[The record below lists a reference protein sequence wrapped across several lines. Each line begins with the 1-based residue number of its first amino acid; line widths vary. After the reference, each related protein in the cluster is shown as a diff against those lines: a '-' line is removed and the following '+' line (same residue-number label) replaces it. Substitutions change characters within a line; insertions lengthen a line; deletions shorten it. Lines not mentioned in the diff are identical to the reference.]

1 MVRCVGPHMTHS
13 RLLYVEDVED
23 IEEDK
28 NFEQDH
34 EEAAKLISTKK
45 GNLKPLQS
53 QKAAQS

>member
-1 MVRCVGPHMTHS
+1 MARCVGPHMTHS
-13 RLLYVEDVED
+13 RLLYVED

-28 NFEQDH
+28 NFEQDD